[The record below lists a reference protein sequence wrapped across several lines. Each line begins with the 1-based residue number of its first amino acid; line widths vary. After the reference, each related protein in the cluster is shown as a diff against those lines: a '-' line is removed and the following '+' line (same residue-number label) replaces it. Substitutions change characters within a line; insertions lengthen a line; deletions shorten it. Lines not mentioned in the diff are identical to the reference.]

1 MKIIYD
7 LGANNGDDISYYLT
21 KADKVVAVEANPKL
35 ANYIKDRF
43 KNEPRVIVESCAV
56 VTTYEKTIDFYICSD
71 HVRSCLNTPTEEPDR
86 YVLTTVPARNA
97 LELIKKH
104 GKPYYIKIDIE
115 FYDHIILE
123 YLLKN
128 DIKPPYI
135 SVEAHTIEVF
145 CHLVTL
151 GKYNKFKLIEGCMV
165 SSEYPSFPH
174 HAAGPFGGD
183 IRGKWVDKEEFFK
196 LLGERNLGW
205 KDIHATYL

>member
-7 LGANNGDDISYYLT
+7 LGANNGDDIPYYLT
-21 KADKVVAVEANPKL
+21 KADKVVAVEANPEL
-35 ANYIKDRF
+35 ANHIKKRF
-43 KNEPRVIVESCAV
+43 KNEPKVVVEHCAAVIS
-56 VTTYEKTIDFYICSD
+56 YEKTIDFHICSD
-71 HVRSCLNTPTEEPDR
+71 HVRSRISEPDEEG
-86 YVLTTVPARNA
+86 YSLVQVPARNV

-104 GKPYYIKIDIE
+104 GKPHYIKIDIE

-128 DIKPPYI
+128 GIKPPYI

-165 SSEYPSFPH
+165 SSEYPAFPH
-174 HAAGPFGGD
+174 HAAGPFGED
-183 IRGKWVDKEEFFK
+183 IRGEWLDKEDFFK
-196 LLGERNLGW
+196 LLGIYGLGW

>member
-7 LGANNGDDISYYLT
+7 FGANNGDDIPYYLT
-21 KADKVVAVEANPKL
+21 KADKVVAIEANPQL
-35 ANYIKDRF
+35 ADLIKDRF
-43 KNEPRVIVESCAV
+43 KDNSRVIVENCAA
-56 VTTYEKTIDFYICSD
+56 VTNYERTIDFYICSD
-71 HVRSCLNTPTEEPDR
+71 HVRSRITEPDEEG
-86 YVLTTVPARNA
+86 YSLVKVPARNA
-97 LELIKKH
+97 VEIIKKH

-115 FYDHIILE
+115 FHDHIILE

-174 HAAGPFGGD
+174 HAAGPFGED
-183 IRGKWVDKEEFFK
+183 IRGEWIDKEAFFK
-196 LLGERNLGW
+196 KLGEHNLGW